1 MYFVN
6 KKESVIIKPAVF
18 PGRLPGKV
26 SGVGRTFFA
35 QSFHPSRL
43 ISQGIFA
50 VCHQLDIFQ
59 DRDDNKEE
67 PRYGV
72 NSALLLSHLNKCT
85 MHRALLFVLRMGNW
99 PFNTLKNLH

>member
-1 MYFVN
+1 M
-6 KKESVIIKPAVF
+6 IIKRAVF

-50 VCHQLDIFQ
+50 VCHQLDIIQ

-72 NSALLLSHLNKCT
+72 NSALLFVPLKQ
-85 MHRALLFVLRMGNW
+85 MHNA
-99 PFNTLKNLH
+99 

>member
-1 MYFVN
+1 M
-6 KKESVIIKPAVF
+6 IIKRAVF

-26 SGVGRTFFA
+26 SGVGRTFLA

-72 NSALLLSHLNKCT
+72 NSALLFVPLKQ
-85 MHRALLFVLRMGNW
+85 MHNA
-99 PFNTLKNLH
+99 